1 MHGEIPTWSI
11 QNWKLSFD
19 SFAIDF
25 CSPGKCLR
33 AGFMLR
39 EGLKSG
45 KVSYLEM
52 VLELD
57 LAPVQPQL
65 GLEVLHQVFLML
77 GSCGEKW

>member
-1 MHGEIPTWSI
+1 
-11 QNWKLSFD
+11 
-19 SFAIDF
+19 
-25 CSPGKCLR
+25 
-33 AGFMLR
+33 MLR

-65 GLEVLHQVFLML
+65 SLEVLHQVFLML

>member
-1 MHGEIPTWSI
+1 
-11 QNWKLSFD
+11 
-19 SFAIDF
+19 
-25 CSPGKCLR
+25 
-33 AGFMLR
+33 MLR